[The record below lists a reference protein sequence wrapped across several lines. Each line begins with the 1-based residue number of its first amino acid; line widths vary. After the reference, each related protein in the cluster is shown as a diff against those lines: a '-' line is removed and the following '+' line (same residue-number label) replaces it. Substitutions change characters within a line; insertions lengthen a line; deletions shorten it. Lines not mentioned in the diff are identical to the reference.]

1 MVYRGGNQT
10 NERRESMSG
19 GYFDYKQFHIDQI
32 IEDIEEYLEGYKV
45 DDDIKN
51 EKTWGASPE
60 DLQYMREHHR
70 KRPNIGGYSDKTLKE
85 FRKGL
90 NILKKAS
97 VYAQRIDW
105 LLSGDDG
112 EDDFHKRLKEE
123 LEQL

>member
-1 MVYRGGNQT
+1 
-10 NERRESMSG
+10 MSG
-19 GYFDYKQFHIDQI
+19 GYFEYKQFYIDKI
-32 IEDIEEYLEGYKV
+32 VEDIKEYLEGYKV
-45 DDDIKN
+45 YEDDIKN
-51 EKTWGASPE
+51 EEIMGANPE

-70 KRPNIGGYSDKTLKE
+70 RRPNIDGYSDKTLKE

-112 EDDFHKRLKEE
+112 EDDFHRRLKEE

>member
-1 MVYRGGNQT
+1 
-10 NERRESMSG
+10 MSG

-45 DDDIKN
+45 DDDDIKN
-51 EKTWGASPE
+51 EETWGASFE

-70 KRPNIGGYSDKTLKE
+70 KRPNIAEYSDKTLKE

-123 LEQL
+123 LDEL